1 VKYIIA
7 SSTGDFP
14 AYNSPQATTAF
25 GKLRV

>member
-14 AYNSPQATTAF
+14 AYNSPQATTSF
-25 GKLRV
+25 VKL